1 MTSKAY
7 EICIE
12 MINQRGYKILDQDDE
27 RILADKPDNTQM
39 CIFLSNYSKFNV
51 ESIQEYLSMMK
62 KMDLNHC
69 IIVYKDNITPVAQKI
84 VDDSFDMDIELFSE
98 DELQY
103 NITKHYL
110 VPLHE
115 IMYKKGTPDCIA
127 FKKKYTDKF
136 PILLKSDPV
145 CRFYNYDKGDIIK
158 ITRQNEYVSFRI
170 VK

>member
-1 MTSKAY
+1 MMKAY
-7 EICIE
+7 EICSE
-12 MINQRGYKILDQDDE
+12 MIDQRGYKIIDKDDE
-27 RILADKPDNTQM
+27 RILANKPDGTQM

-51 ESIQEYLSMMK
+51 DSIQEYLSMMK
-62 KMDLNHC
+62 KMEISHC
-69 IIVYKDNITPVAQKI
+69 IIVYRDNITPVAQKI
-84 VDDSFDMDIELFSE
+84 VDDIFDMQIELFNE

-110 VPLHE
+110 VPKHE
-115 IMYKKGTPDCIA
+115 LMYKKGTPDCIK

-136 PILLKSDPV
+136 PILQKSDPV

-158 ITRQNEYVSFRI
+158 VTRRNDYVSFRV